1 MIFDWT
7 DQALTDLASID
18 DWLNRNASPDVTQT
32 QLDLIRIRARSLQDF
47 PRRGAKFGEDWRVM
61 GVAGTSYL
69 LVYRVIDDG
78 VQILRIRH
86 NRDDWH
92 GA

>member
-1 MIFDWT
+1 MILDWT
-7 DQALTDLASID
+7 DQALADLTSVD
-18 DWLNRNASPDVTQT
+18 DWLYRNASPDVAVK
-32 QLDLIRIRARSLQDF
+32 QLDRIRFRARSLQDF
-47 PRRGAKFGEDWRVM
+47 PRRGAKLGEDWRVM

-69 LVYRVIDDG
+69 LVFRVIDDG

-86 NRDDWH
+86 IREDWH

>member
-1 MIFDWT
+1 MILNWT
-7 DQALTDLASID
+7 DQALADLASID

-32 QLDLIRIRARSLQDF
+32 QLNRIRIRARSLQDF

-61 GVAGTSYL
+61 GVAATPYL

-86 NRDDWH
+86 NREDWH